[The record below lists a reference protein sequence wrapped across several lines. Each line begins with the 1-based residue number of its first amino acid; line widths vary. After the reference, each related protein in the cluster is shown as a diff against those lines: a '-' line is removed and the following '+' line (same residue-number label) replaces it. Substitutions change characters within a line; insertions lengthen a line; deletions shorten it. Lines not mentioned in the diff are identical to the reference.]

1 MVRPVARSRRHRGV
15 LVHPQWAQDLAAACP
30 GACCLGVAR
39 PAGLT
44 GLRDFEGKLAGS
56 SQSCTPAASSAAF
69 APAACTP
76 HTAGTKKWE

>member
-39 PAGLT
+39 PAGLA
-44 GLRDFEGKLAGS
+44 GLRDDKGKLAGPS
-56 SQSCTPAASSAAF
+56 ESCVLAAPRAAL
-69 APAACTP
+69 ALAAC
-76 HTAGTKKWE
+76 KR